1 MPRIKL
7 ENQQDILT
15 YKVDYDKILMQFS
28 ADWCGPCTR
37 ISPQITNKFEQ
48 LNSNKNLYLYID
60 VDKHKA
66 LSNNFNVSSIPTF
79 FIYNKETDLLQDPV
93 TTSDINELTQYC
105 VNNGIPLNDS
115 SY

>member
-1 MPRIKL
+1 MPQIKL

-15 YKVDYDKILMQFS
+15 YKIDYDKILIQFS
-28 ADWCGPCTR
+28 ADWCGPCRR
-37 ISPQITNKFEQ
+37 ITPQITNKFEQ
-48 LNSNKNLYLYID
+48 LNSERFLYLYVD

-66 LSNNFNVSSIPTF
+66 LSNNFNISSIPTF
-79 FIYNKETDLLQDPV
+79 YMYDKESDVLIEPV

-105 VNNGIPLNDS
+105 VNNGVPLNDS